1 MKNRKLINP
10 KTGEKI
16 TIDRSKSDN
25 GGSMT
30 VRDMI
35 FLTNLQIKR
44 NQKNF
49 SGLTDEE
56 ERMYSDVMKKIDNQ
70 NDTI

>member
-1 MKNRKLINP
+1 
-10 KTGEKI
+10 
-16 TIDRSKSDN
+16 
-25 GGSMT
+25 MT

-70 NDTI
+70 NDNI